1 MTEPA
6 ARDTNQPRRTPRH
19 EDGSGSGVTPPRQ
32 ARSRRTLERLLAAA
46 TDLLRERSF
55 DDIPVREIC
64 DRAGYTVGAFY
75 ARFDGKDVL
84 LERLQGRTIEKF
96 EAIVEEHLSG
106 PRWTR
111 PETEQRLAELFSA
124 LLRFH
129 RRERGMLRT
138 LLERSREDGRPGRAL
153 ERMDEGLARRIDARL
168 PRARGSW
175 AHPDPERGIRTALH
189 LVLGAIRASALLA
202 GPDPLAGELD
212 DRQRGAALARA
223 FVGAAGIGSAGGSLF
238 R

>member
-1 MTEPA
+1 MTEPT
-6 ARDTNQPRRTPRH
+6 ARDAHQPRRSPRN
-19 EDGSGSGVTPPRQ
+19 EAPPDSGVTPPRQ

-46 TDLLRERSF
+46 EEMLRDRSF
-55 DDIPVREIC
+55 DEVPVREIC

-84 LERLQGRTIEKF
+84 LERLQGRTVERF
-96 EAIVEEHLSG
+96 EAVVEEHLSG

-111 PETEQRLAELFSA
+111 PETEERLAELFTA

-129 RRERGMLRT
+129 RGERGMLRT
-138 LLERSREDGRPGRAL
+138 LLERSRGDGGPGHAL
-153 ERMDEGLARRIDARL
+153 ERLDESLARRIDARL

-189 LVLGAIRASALLA
+189 LVLGAIRSSALLA